1 MASVVSEVF
10 ERIFFR
16 CYDKA
21 VSIIYS
27 TYSKKVGKCMTKRLL
42 IIEDDKDLANITCD
56 MLKNYGFETKLAVSS
71 EEAFC
76 FLTKEQFHLILL
88 DINLPDG
95 TGFEVCR
102 ELRKVS
108 KVPVIF
114 ASARTSE
121 DDKIKGLEIGG
132 DDYLAKPY
140 SLRELL
146 ARINALLRRTYGAD
160 EEEAIYQFGQ
170 IVVDVGN
177 RVVTKN
183 GEEIK
188 LALKEF
194 DLLVFLCA
202 HAGQIIKKEELLHEV
217 WGAFSETETS
227 TVAVHV
233 RWLREKLEE
242 DPANPQFIK
251 TIWGIGYQLGG

>member
-1 MASVVSEVF
+1 MCTVEGKWGV
-10 ERIFFR
+10 IFM
-16 CYDKA
+16 
-21 VSIIYS
+21 
-27 TYSKKVGKCMTKRLL
+27 KKNLL
-42 IIEDDKDLANITCD
+42 IIEDDKDLAGITSD
-56 MLKNYGFETKLAVSS
+56 MLRNYGYETRIAESC
-71 EEAFC
+71 EEAFDI
-76 FLTKEQFHLILL
+76 LTSSRFHLILM

-121 DDKIKGLEIGG
+121 DDRVRGFDMGG

-146 ARINALLRRTYGAD
+146 ARVNALIRRTYGAD
-160 EEEAIYQFGQ
+160 NEEVLYRFGK
-170 IVVDVGN
+170 IMIDVGN
-177 RVVTKN
+177 RVAEKD
-183 GEEIK
+183 GQEIK

-194 DLLVFLCA
+194 DLLVYLCA
-202 HAGQIIKKEELLHEV
+202 HADQIIRKEELLHEV
-217 WGAFSETETS
+217 WGAFSEAEIS
-227 TVAVHV
+227 TVAVHI

-242 DPANPQFIK
+242 NPANPQFIK
-251 TIWGIGYQLGG
+251 TVWGIGYQFKGLEGK